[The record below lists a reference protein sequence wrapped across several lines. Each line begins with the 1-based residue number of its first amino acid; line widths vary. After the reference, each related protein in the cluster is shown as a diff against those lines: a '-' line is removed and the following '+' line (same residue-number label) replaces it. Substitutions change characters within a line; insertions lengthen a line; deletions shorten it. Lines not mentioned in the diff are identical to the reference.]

1 MKRPNILLVL
11 LPLSLLALLASC
23 APSVSSAASG
33 SGGADSYRAFIDTAL
48 NKRADYHRTN
58 NGYSRVDG
66 VTKVGLLKNGESTTL
81 EVTLNLDRSYRLVG
95 VCDQQCAD
103 MDMKLYNSGGALV
116 DEDTSTDDIP
126 LVDVS
131 PRVSG
136 SYTMKVTMADC
147 SNATYGCYYGVTLLR
162 K

>member
-1 MKRPNILLVL
+1 MKCSRVLSVL
-11 LPLSLLALLASC
+11 LPVSLLAMLASC
-23 APSVSSAASG
+23 APTASDP
-33 SGGADSYRAFIDTAL
+33 GGTDRYRAFIDTAL

-58 NGYSRVDG
+58 SGYTRVDG
-66 VTKVGLLKNGESTTL
+66 VTKVGLLKSGDSTTL
-81 EVTLNLDRSYRLVG
+81 DVTLNLDRSYRLVG

-103 MDMKLYNSGGALV
+103 MDMKLYNSSGALV

-126 LVDVS
+126 LVDAS

-136 SYTMKVTMADC
+136 SYTLKVTMASC

>member
-1 MKRPNILLVL
+1 MKRPNILL

-23 APSVSSAASG
+23 APSTSG
-33 SGGADSYRAFIDTAL
+33 SGGADRYRAFIDTAL
-48 NKRADYHRTN
+48 TKRADYHRTN

-81 EVTLNLDRSYRLVG
+81 DVTLNLDRSYRLVG
-95 VCDQQCAD
+95 VCDQQCSD
-103 MDMKLYNSGGALV
+103 MDMKLYNGSGALV
-116 DEDTSTDDIP
+116 DEDTSNDDIP

-131 PRVSG
+131 PRSSG